1 MEKNQVTITGVVIE
15 VESQRVSPGGVA
27 HQRIMLQHRS
37 RQEEAGQPREVFC
50 RLLTEL
56 RGDLISKSP
65 PLAVNDRIEVT
76 GFLARSSYK
85 DDTGTR
91 LILHATNISK
101 TD

>member
-1 MEKNQVTITGVVIE
+1 MEKNQVIITGVVIE

-27 HQRIMLQHRS
+27 HQRFMLQHRS

-56 RGDLISKSP
+56 RGDLVAKAQ
-65 PLAVNDRIEVT
+65 PLEVNDRIEVS
-76 GFLARSSYK
+76 GFLARASYK
-85 DDTGTR
+85 DDSGTK
-91 LILHATNISK
+91 LILHASDVRK

>member
-1 MEKNQVTITGVVIE
+1 MEKNQVVISGVVIE

-56 RGDLISKSP
+56 RGELVDKVQ
-65 PLAVNDRIEVT
+65 PLQVNDRIEVS
-76 GFLARSSYK
+76 GFLARASYK

-91 LILHATNISK
+91 LVLHATDIRKNN
-101 TD
+101 

>member
-1 MEKNQVTITGVVIE
+1 MEKNQVVITGVVIE

-56 RGDLISKSP
+56 RGELVARAQ
-65 PLAVNDRIEVT
+65 PLQVNDRIEVS
-76 GFLARSSYK
+76 GFLARASYK

-91 LILHATNISK
+91 LVLHATDIRKN
-101 TD
+101 D

>member
-1 MEKNQVTITGVVIE
+1 VEKNQVVITGVVIE

-56 RGDLISKSP
+56 RGELVARAQ
-65 PLAVNDRIEVT
+65 PLQVNDRIEVS
-76 GFLARSSYK
+76 GFLARASYK

-91 LILHATNISK
+91 LVLHATDIRKN
-101 TD
+101 D

>member
-1 MEKNQVTITGVVIE
+1 MTGVVIE

-37 RQEEAGQPREVFC
+37 RQEEAGKPREVFC

-56 RGDLISKSP
+56 RGDLVSKAQ
-65 PLAVNDRIEVT
+65 PLAVNDRVEVS
-76 GFLARSSYK
+76 GFLARSGYK
-85 DDTGTR
+85 DETGTK
-91 LILHATNISK
+91 LILHATDIRK

>member
-1 MEKNQVTITGVVIE
+1 VEKNQVVITGVVIE

-56 RGDLISKSP
+56 RGELVEKAQ
-65 PLAVNDRIEVT
+65 PLQVNDRIEVC
-76 GFLARSSYK
+76 GFMARASYK

-91 LILHATNISK
+91 LVLHATDIRKNN
-101 TD
+101 

>member
-1 MEKNQVTITGVVIE
+1 MEQNQVVITGVVIE

-56 RGDLISKSP
+56 RGELVARAQ
-65 PLAVNDRIEVT
+65 PLQVNDRIEVR
-76 GFLARSSYK
+76 GFLARASYK

-91 LILHATNISK
+91 LVLHATDIRKN
-101 TD
+101 D